1 MDYKNMSDSEIANVM
16 VNYINR
22 VAHLKRVISNY
33 IDESDGR
40 SIPAERIKAEYA
52 QLKREIREDADYLN
66 LVRNRDDRPIY
77 MGAFSPSIR
86 EAAAFGFTVPINHR
100 VDQGMFNAVA
110 EAHYKLTKYKSLDE
124 WLDLIQ

>member
-1 MDYKNMSDSEIANVM
+1 MDYKNMPDSELANVM

-22 VAHLKRVISNY
+22 IVHLERLISNY
-33 IDESDGR
+33 MNGLDDR
-40 SIPAERIKAEYA
+40 NIPAEKIKKEYA
-52 QLKREIREDADYLN
+52 QLKIEIRKDANYLN
-66 LVRNRDDRPIY
+66 LVRNQDDRPIY

-110 EAHYKLTKYKSLDE
+110 EAHYKLTKYKTLEEWFSL
-124 WLDLIQ
+124 I

>member
-40 SIPAERIKAEYA
+40 SIPAERIKEE
-52 QLKREIREDADYLN
+52 L
-66 LVRNRDDRPIY
+66 
-77 MGAFSPSIR
+77 
-86 EAAAFGFTVPINHR
+86 
-100 VDQGMFNAVA
+100 
-110 EAHYKLTKYKSLDE
+110 SL
-124 WLDLIQ
+124 IHI